1 MKKSIVAAL
10 TLGAVIAFSPAAQ
23 AQDKKE
29 APKGKGN
36 GPSLEER
43 VKQMT
48 ETLKL
53 TDEQKPK
60 VEAILKEQ
68 GEKMS
73 ALRADQNTPQ
83 DERRTKMMEIT
94 KATGEK
100 MKAVL
105 TKEQGEQYDKFL
117 AEAAAK
123 RKKQ

>member
-1 MKKSIVAAL
+1 MKKSLIAAL

-29 APKGKGN
+29 APKGKG
-36 GPSLEER
+36 PSLEER

-53 TDEQKPK
+53 TNEQKPK

-117 AEAAAK
+117 TEAAAK

>member
-23 AQDKKE
+23 AQDKKVE
-29 APKGKGN
+29 PKGKGK

-83 DERRTKMMEIT
+83 DERRTKMVEIA